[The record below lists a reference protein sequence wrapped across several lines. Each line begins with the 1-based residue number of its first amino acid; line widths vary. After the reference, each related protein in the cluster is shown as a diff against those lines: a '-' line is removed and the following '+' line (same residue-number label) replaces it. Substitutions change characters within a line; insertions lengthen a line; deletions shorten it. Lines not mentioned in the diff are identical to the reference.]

1 MILKV
6 IQNMPLNLRVIR
18 VSDMPMC
25 LIPERLL
32 IDIITDTWKKKMI
45 TKEKEKKI
53 YIETIKELIS
63 FFKGKDPRYKIFIQ
77 IFE

>member
-1 MILKV
+1 
-6 IQNMPLNLRVIR
+6 
-18 VSDMPMC
+18 MPMW

-45 TKEKEKKI
+45 KKEKEKKK
-53 YIETIKELIS
+53 YIETIKKLIS
-63 FFKGKDPRYKIFIQ
+63 FVKGKDPRDEIFIL